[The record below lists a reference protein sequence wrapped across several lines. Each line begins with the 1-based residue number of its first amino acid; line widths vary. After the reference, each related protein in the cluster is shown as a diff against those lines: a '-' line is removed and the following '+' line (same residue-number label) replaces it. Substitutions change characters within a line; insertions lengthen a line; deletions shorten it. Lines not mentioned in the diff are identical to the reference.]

1 MAEKTEWRACEKG
14 GVPKAVD
21 SMHATAVIYRLCGA
35 VDMMVPRETCATCP
49 VPAAMAKAAL
59 CDEFEAL
66 LGRGFCS
73 DAHLDGGCRACDTKC
88 DDVRVALDKYDE
100 LEAK

>member
-35 VDMMVPRETCATCP
+35 VDMMVPRETCARCP
-49 VPAAMAKAAL
+49 VPALVAKAAL
-59 CDEFEAL
+59 CDELAKAIRP
-66 LGRGFCS
+66 GA
-73 DAHLDGGCRACDTKC
+73 DAHRGDRHETPFQRLI
-88 DDVRVALDKYDE
+88 DKYDE

>member
-59 CDEFEAL
+59 CDELARLVNRTHYSTPTQFREAHDL
-66 LGRGFCS
+66 C
-73 DAHLDGGCRACDTKC
+73 C
-88 DDVRVALDKYDE
+88 KYDAM
-100 LEAK
+100 EAKP